1 MEDPNEERWGN
12 VLLLYV
18 PSTTIAAKKVYL
30 HCKGANIYM
39 TTQYFCYYAFISS
52 SFYKQPSYYKSSLLF
67 SVNYWFGNTSIFLFL
82 FFVHKQLKQMRNL
95 ESMSCFTSSV
105 TIHVVDL
112 TDDPFKSSLHWKI
125 CKYMVTVV
133 FEVLNALSLP
143 SFSRPCLVLLH
154 SNLTIGTLI

>member
-1 MEDPNEERWGN
+1 MEDPSEQRWGN

-39 TTQYFCYYAFISS
+39 TNQYFSYYALISS
-52 SFYKQPSYYKSSLLF
+52 SFYKQPSYHKSSLLL

-105 TIHVVDL
+105 TIHAVDL

-133 FEVLNALSLP
+133 FEVLTALSRHL
-143 SFSRPCLVLLH
+143 SLDLVLFFYTQI
-154 SNLTIGTLI
+154 SP

>member
-1 MEDPNEERWGN
+1 
-12 VLLLYV
+12 
-18 PSTTIAAKKVYL
+18 
-30 HCKGANIYM
+30 
-39 TTQYFCYYAFISS
+39 
-52 SFYKQPSYYKSSLLF
+52 
-67 SVNYWFGNTSIFLFL
+67 
-82 FFVHKQLKQMRNL
+82 
-95 ESMSCFTSSV
+95 MSCFTSSV

-133 FEVLNALSLP
+133 FEVLNAFSLP